1 MTQYREILR
10 LNSMNI
16 SGRKIA
22 ETLHCSRNTV
32 AKTLEAA
39 KKHNISWPLSKEQT
53 DSVLEKLFYS
63 RGKINLSN
71 KRMPDFEYVRKELKK
86 NGVSKKLL
94 WIEYLE
100 QCRISGDEPF
110 KYSQFCHYI
119 LQDEIKHRATMH
131 INRKP
136 GEQIEV
142 DWAGDPAYII
152 DLATGEKIK
161 AYVFV
166 GLLNYSLYT
175 YAEAFINQKENSW
188 IDAHVHMYEY
198 FGGVS
203 KILVP
208 DNCKTAVLH
217 NTGFNKQE
225 LNKTYSEMA
234 EHYGTAIIPARVRT
248 PKDKASVEGAVGN
261 ISTYIIAALRNQE
274 FFSLEELNAA
284 IWKKLDEFNRL
295 PFQKKEGSRYDL
307 FRQEEQPL
315 LLALPPTR
323 FEMATWKQATVQYNY
338 HIFCDGMLYSVP
350 YEFLKRKVEVRLTAK
365 LVEIFYKQRRIA
377 VHTRLYGRR
386 NQYST
391 TVEHMPQEHQ
401 QFLTWNGDRFRD
413 WAKKYGPSTAGVIE
427 HILTSKK
434 VEQQT
439 YRSCMSILRLADKY
453 SAQQLEAV
461 CLKIVDA
468 HVTPSYKVIKDLITV
483 GAKTDSK
490 PSPSTPPSK
499 PLGIV
504 RGADFYRR

>member
-1 MTQYREILR
+1 MTQYREIIR
-10 LNSMNI
+10 LDSMNI
-16 SGRKIA
+16 SGRQIA

-32 AKTLEAA
+32 ARTLEAA
-39 KKHNISWPLSKEQT
+39 KEHNISWPLPKEQT
-53 DSVLEKLFYS
+53 DAVLEKLFYS
-63 RGKINLSN
+63 RESVNLSN

-100 QCRISGDEPF
+100 QCRANGDAPF
-110 KYSQFCHYI
+110 MYSQFCYYI
-119 LQDEIKHRATMH
+119 QQEEIKHRATMH

-142 DWAGDPAYII
+142 DWAGDTAYII

-175 YAEAFINQKENSW
+175 YAEAFINQKENAW
-188 IDAHVHMYEY
+188 IEAHVHMYEY

-217 NTGFNKQE
+217 NMGFSNQE
-225 LNKTYSEMA
+225 INPTYNEMA
-234 EHYGTAIIPARVRT
+234 EHYGTAIIPARVRA
-248 PKDKASVEGAVGN
+248 PKDKPSVEGAVGN

-284 IWKKLDEFNRL
+284 IKIKLDEFNRL

-315 LLALPPTR
+315 LLPLPPTR

-338 HIFCDGMLYSVP
+338 HIYCDGMLYSVP
-350 YEFLKRKVEVRLTAK
+350 CELLKRKVEIRLTAK
-365 LVEIFYKQRRIA
+365 LVEIFYKQKRVA
-377 VHTRLYGRR
+377 VHTRLYGRK

-391 TVEHMPQEHQ
+391 ILEHMPPEHQ
-401 QFLTWNGDRFRD
+401 QFLAWNGDRFRN
-413 WAKKYGPSTAGVIE
+413 WAKKYGPNTAKVIE
-427 HILTSKK
+427 RILTSKK

-439 YRSCMSILRLADKY
+439 YRSCMNVLKLADKY
-453 SAQQLEAV
+453 GSPRLEDV
-461 CLKIVDA
+461 CLKIVNT
-468 HVTPSYKVIKDLITV
+468 HVTPSYKVIKDLLTI
-483 GAKTDSK
+483 GAKTVSA
-490 PSPSTPPSK
+490 PPKLTETK